1 MKLSVSAY
9 RAHAS
14 AHKKILSSGYHSQLN
29 YGSTGAAATASSSSS
44 AGLYA
49 IETNE
54 SSITFPQEMNKAECN
69 NSDTDVISPTGTSS
83 SGQDQIHPVSKRR
96 TQRKDDDQ
104 ISNAH
109 SSHSDSKSPSQRKS
123 RIGDGTSDP
132 DSDWTRSN
140 QRWMKLRTTVQI
152 SSAIQKK
159 PPLKREDSFLKRFS
173 TRQIPE
179 TQETVEDTGSES
191 ASGDVDKTIKRR
203 RRYLQKRRSVVN
215 PDENF
220 YFYWLMVLTICV
232 LYNLWT
238 LIVRQSFPELQNAV
252 PTFWFICD
260 TLTDIVFIFDIFVQL
275 RTGYLEQGLMV
286 YDDKKLM
293 SHYVHSRD
301 CFLDII
307 ALVPFDLLQLKMGS
321 QPLLRFTRFFKVY
334 RSVRFY
340 YIVESR
346 TVWPNLWRVV
356 NLIHILLILA
366 HWFGCFYY
374 LLSEAEG
381 FQGDWVYPYRP
392 GDYATLTRKYLG
404 SLYWSTLTLT
414 TIGDL
419 PTPETNAEINFSV
432 DGPRSIPRRGI
443 KSRLLQFGS
452 NYGYIF
458 TIVSYLI
465 GVFIFATIVGQVGN
479 VITNRNANRLEFERL
494 LDGAKTYMRHH
505 KVPGGMKRR
514 VLRWYDYSWSR
525 GRIQGGG
532 DINTALGLLPDK
544 LKTELALHVNLSVL
558 KKVTIFQEC
567 QPEFL
572 HDLVLKMKA
581 YIFTPG
587 DSICRKG
594 EVAREMFIIADGI
607 LEVLSETGKV
617 LTTMKAG
624 DFFGE
629 IGILNLD
636 GLNKRTADV
645 RSVGYSEL
653 FSLSRE
659 DVLAAM
665 KDYPEAQEIL
675 QTLGRKRLMEV
686 RCVNKKYA
694 KAQADKEAENHQG
707 AHHHHS
713 HVNQSDSSENS
724 ASKKIVDKLRHDVKG
739 FRSVLKKSR
748 TTRRSDESL
757 EMQPLHSTSPKNGK
771 SMLKRM
777 SRVRSDDKEET
788 AEEKEELHDK
798 SPSPIGAG
806 LPLLQRLRL
815 LKEKQESIQE
825 EPERE
830 INEGLPLIQRLQQL
844 KIKNDPPHPV
854 NDSSLP
860 ISSITSEVNN
870 KLENIS
876 NISSNNNSNTTPISL
891 AVTQIKPTMKVSFRQ
906 RIQQL
911 QQQVPDNESTST
923 SKTIAKV
930 KESMSEKSTP
940 ATSVNVKKE
949 PPKTLSVV
957 KCGQIE
963 EEAGVDCKSEGSNN
977 KSHKPTTTIPNQ
989 IVKPSTTTTPTVVSD
1004 TDTPIKP
1011 WSKLKLATLISSSYT
1026 SLATSNTSSDDVSSP
1041 LKMYSMGSIPQQ
1053 VISEEKRSK
1062 KGKPIIL
1069 PAGKSSALDQTESS
1083 SSSTK
1088 QCVTEKAKKSLKSG
1102 KALQNAV
1109 ANQTKLYQSVFDL
1122 SPEYSGLPFVKRLKI
1137 LNERQKLAELE
1148 KALQTRSFSLDS
1160 SKTNSA
1166 QISEALYR
1174 CHSDATG
1181 INSQF
1186 FSAYESSSTTSTNTS
1201 TSEKSKCPH
1210 YHRHHRLDTVH
1221 HDYTPLSPESNET
1234 LERRKLKSILKKI
1247 SHEREHKGT
1256 TGEIQT
1262 QINCGGLS
1270 MEPTVEGPPGS
1281 VVITNPEN
1289 TKDEHQNDNSLNSPT
1304 TTNAPPFYAESVM
1317 SPPDLLRAESIATC
1331 CTTANC
1337 SQTFQ
1342 MNSSSSTLTMFPT
1355 DLYPHSGTS
1364 HGACHVPNIKG
1375 SLEGQDCYNQ
1385 ILNGINNV
1393 IRTHINEIHSKF
1405 ETQFSS
1411 MAMEVERRDALIAHL
1426 QSKLRTLELHVASAG
1441 RRKANREKM
1450 TSQCAD
1456 GGTVEDPN
1464 IEDNSS
1470 SGSSAELLFMRGDSL
1485 DTVFT
1490 SSPPTQA
1497 KRHCTCSPKTSR
1509 DDFAASNY
1517 SHYCKTGN
1525 GTKSKNGNNWSTNQP
1540 VVLADVQGNL
1550 SRIGD
1555 SVILDIGESTSS
1567 SSSSDKLN
1575 VDDDD
1580 EDDDNESSD
1589 NHVHHND
1596 WEVRMLAAEMEKQER
1611 KRGLSLSD
1619 NLQMGC
1625 TKLSGTYLRRRR
1637 KFSDTETECSETD
1650 AEQAPATVRPRA
1662 SSLDQFNLRYGI
1674 GRGGIFKAM
1683 SIDRDKD
1690 KL

>member
-14 AHKKILSSGYHSQLN
+14 AHKKILSSGFHSQLN

-260 TLTDIVFIFDIFVQL
+260 TLTDLVFIMDIFVQL

-293 SHYVHSRD
+293 SHYVHSRN

-307 ALVPFDLLQLKMGS
+307 ALVPFDLLQLKLGS

-860 ISSITSEVNN
+860 ISSVTSEVNN

-876 NISSNNNSNTTPISL
+876 NINSNNNSNTTPISL

-911 QQQVPDNESTST
+911 QQQVPDNESTSN
-923 SKTIAKV
+923 SKTISKV
-930 KESMSEKSTP
+930 KESMSEKTTA

-957 KCGQIE
+957 KCGQE
-963 EEAGVDCKSEGSNN
+963 ESGVDCKSDGSNN

-1053 VISEEKRSK
+1053 VISEEKRAK
-1062 KGKPIIL
+1062 KGKSSIL
-1069 PAGKSSALDQTESS
+1069 PAGKPSALDQSESS

-1088 QCVTEKAKKSLKSG
+1088 QRVTEKAKKSLKNG

-1160 SKTNSA
+1160 SKTNCA

-1256 TGEIQT
+1256 TGEMQT

-1289 TKDEHQNDNSLNSPT
+1289 TKDDHQSDNSLNLPT
-1304 TTNAPPFYAESVM
+1304 TTNTPQFYAESVM

-1342 MNSSSSTLTMFPT
+1342 MNSSSSSTLTMFPT

-1426 QSKLRTLELHVASAG
+1426 QSKLRTLELNVSSSG

-1450 TSQCAD
+1450 TSQCTD
-1456 GGTVEDPN
+1456 GGAVEDPN

-1619 NLQMGC
+1619 NLQMDG
-1625 TKLSGTYLRRRR
+1625 TKLCGTYLRRRR

-1650 AEQAPATVRPRA
+1650 AEQAPATARPRA